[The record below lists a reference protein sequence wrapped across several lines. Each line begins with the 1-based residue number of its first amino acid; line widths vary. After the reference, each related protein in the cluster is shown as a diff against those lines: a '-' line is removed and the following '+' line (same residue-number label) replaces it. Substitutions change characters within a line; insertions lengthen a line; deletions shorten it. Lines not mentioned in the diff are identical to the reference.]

1 MFASVHSRTTDAE
14 TVLEKES
21 IVQLARAD
29 DRIGLT
35 RRQVLEHCAR
45 TAVTAVASLLVAR
58 LFGLPETYWA
68 PVTTL
73 VITQSSL
80 GTTLA
85 VSWQRLIGTV
95 LGGIVGVILASYL
108 APNAIVFGV
117 SVFLLGLLC
126 AVLQTDRSAYRFG
139 GVTLVIVILV
149 PRMEPAWRMA
159 IHRSAEVSIGIVVA
173 LVMTVV
179 WPEVEGRIKEPQL
192 VDANAP
198 AKTGGGRATTSDG
211 SAPQPSQVV
220 PPADM
225 EVKSRRAK
233 SQKGS

>member
-1 MFASVHSRTTDAE
+1 MFDSVRSRTIDAGTILNNE
-14 TVLEKES
+14 N

-29 DRIGLT
+29 DRIGLS

-85 VSWQRLIGTV
+85 VSWQRFIGTV
-95 LGGIVGVILASYL
+95 LGAIVGVILASYL
-108 APNAIVFGV
+108 APNALVFGV

-139 GVTLVIVILV
+139 AVTLVIVMLV
-149 PRMEPAWRMA
+149 PRREPAWRMA
-159 IHRSAEVSIGIVVA
+159 IHRSAEVSIGIIVA

-192 VDANAP
+192 VDVNAP
-198 AKTGGGRATTSDG
+198 AK
-211 SAPQPSQVV
+211 
-220 PPADM
+220 
-225 EVKSRRAK
+225 VKAS
-233 SQKGS
+233 

>member
-1 MFASVHSRTTDAE
+1 MFASVQGRTIDAG
-14 TVLEKES
+14 TILEKES
-21 IVQLARAD
+21 IVQLARAG

-35 RRQVLEHCAR
+35 RRQVLEHCSR
-45 TAVTAVASLLVAR
+45 TAATAIASLLVAR

-85 VSWQRLIGTV
+85 VSWQRFIGTV
-95 LGGIVGVILASYL
+95 LGGVVGVILASHL
-108 APNAIVFGV
+108 TPNALVFGL

-139 GVTLVIVILV
+139 GVTLAIVMLV
-149 PRMEPAWRMA
+149 PRMKPTWRTA
-159 IHRSAEVSIGIVVA
+159 IHRSAEVSIGITVA

-192 VDANAP
+192 VEVNAP
-198 AKTGGGRATTSDG
+198 AR
-211 SAPQPSQVV
+211 
-220 PPADM
+220 
-225 EVKSRRAK
+225 
-233 SQKGS
+233 

>member
-1 MFASVHSRTTDAE
+1 MFATVHRKTIDAE

-45 TAVTAVASLLVAR
+45 TAVIAVESLLVAR

-68 PVTTL
+68 SVTTL

-80 GTTLA
+80 RTTLS
-85 VSWQRLIGTV
+85 VSWQRFIGTV
-95 LGGIVGVILASYL
+95 LGGTVGVILASYL
-108 APNAIVFGV
+108 APNALVFGL

-139 GVTLVIVILV
+139 SVTLAIVMLV
-149 PRMEPAWRMA
+149 PRMEPAWRVA
-159 IHRSAEVSIGIVVA
+159 IQRSAEVAIGIVVA
-173 LVMTVV
+173 LVMAVV
-179 WPEVEGRIKEPQL
+179 WPEVEGRIRGSQL
-192 VDANAP
+192 IQGNAT
-198 AKTGGGRATTSDG
+198 ARARVGASG
-211 SAPQPSQVV
+211 V
-220 PPADM
+220 
-225 EVKSRRAK
+225 RHL
-233 SQKGS
+233 

>member
-1 MFASVHSRTTDAE
+1 MFDSVRSRTIDAGTILNNE
-14 TVLEKES
+14 N

-29 DRIGLT
+29 DRIGLS

-80 GTTLA
+80 GTTLV
-85 VSWQRLIGTV
+85 VSWQRFIGTV
-95 LGGIVGVILASYL
+95 LGAILGVILASYL
-108 APNAIVFGV
+108 APNTLVFGV

-126 AVLQTDRSAYRFG
+126 AMLQTDRSAYRFG
-139 GVTLVIVILV
+139 AVTLVIVMLG
-149 PRMEPAWRMA
+149 PRREPAWRMA

-192 VDANAP
+192 VDVNA
-198 AKTGGGRATTSDG
+198 KLGVSGGRHSF
-211 SAPQPSQVV
+211 
-220 PPADM
+220 
-225 EVKSRRAK
+225 
-233 SQKGS
+233 

>member
-1 MFASVHSRTTDAE
+1 MFDSVHRRTIDSGTILD
-14 TVLEKES
+14 KES
-21 IVQLARAD
+21 IVQLARAN
-29 DRIGLT
+29 DRIGLS

-68 PVTTL
+68 AVTTL

-85 VSWQRLIGTV
+85 VSWQRFIGTV
-95 LGGIVGVILASYL
+95 LGAIVGAILASYL
-108 APNAIVFGV
+108 APNALVFGV

-139 GVTLVIVILV
+139 AVTLAIVMLV
-149 PRMEPAWRMA
+149 PQMEPAWRMA

-173 LVMTVV
+173 LLMTVV
-179 WPEVEGRIKEPQL
+179 LPEVEGRIKEPQL

-211 SAPQPSQVV
+211 SAPQPSQAV
-220 PPADM
+220 
-225 EVKSRRAK
+225 RRIV
-233 SQKGS
+233 QR